1 MDLLQN
7 PFHILNA
14 TPRDNRRKIVELAE
28 ERSLVM
34 DSREC
39 TQARSD
45 LINPRKRLSAEV
57 AWLPGLSPKRTKRL
71 LKSLN
76 NSTEELSATTG
87 LPAMARANLLAACLL
102 RLKASSSPKHV
113 AKSIYKLVLTFE
125 DINPE
130 ELRTIINKD
139 RVVSGFPMVTD
150 ISAVEAEIH
159 ERRLQYRSVMKCALN
174 TLEPR
179 KLVKVVTFITE
190 LTTNKGE
197 KHPPTL
203 IADLVDLYEVE
214 AQPFFKKEG
223 ENIETLVEKIRQ
235 AADGKKSDAILERL
249 VAQLIQVVKNWAMI
263 AQPIQVSK
271 KSRGL
276 DHDASNH
283 IALIVRDLAI
293 DLFNEH
299 GKLDLSQRLTSM
311 LQEVF
316 AGVQVVA
323 EIISEDS
330 KTLNEIARQ
339 QARLIK
345 DAKKQAKKWRSE
357 ITYEA
362 NMGVFSKSK
371 LRISPEG
378 IEWKNR
384 RWELNSITSVRW
396 GGILRSGTRPTYT
409 IIFAT
414 NSDSV
419 TIEVKRKDVYDNF
432 VERLWKAVGVRIL
445 TDLLEGL
452 KSGKRYRFG
461 SAMVSDFGMEL
472 ERGGWIPSDKH
483 VFCRWD
489 ELVIWNDP
497 GVFCVGKKDD
507 KKLAAAFSYLEED
520 NIHVLEAAIRM
531 FWKRGGDRLS
541 SLLGD

>member
-130 ELRTIINKD
+130 ELRAIINED

-150 ISAVEAEIH
+150 ISVVEAEIH
-159 ERRLQYRSVMKCALN
+159 ERRLQYRSVMKSALN
-174 TLEPR
+174 TLDPR

-293 DLFNEH
+293 HLFNEH

-339 QARLIK
+339 QARLIE
-345 DAKKQAKKWRSE
+345 DVKKQAKKWRSE

-489 ELVIWNDP
+489 ELVIWNGP

>member
-130 ELRTIINKD
+130 ELRAIINED

-150 ISAVEAEIH
+150 ISVVEAEIH
-159 ERRLQYRSVMKCALN
+159 ERRLQYRSVMKSALN
-174 TLEPR
+174 TLDPR

-293 DLFNEH
+293 HLFNEH

-339 QARLIK
+339 QARLIE
-345 DAKKQAKKWRSE
+345 DVKKQAKKWRSE

>member
-130 ELRTIINKD
+130 ELRAIINED

-150 ISAVEAEIH
+150 ISVVEAEIH
-159 ERRLQYRSVMKCALN
+159 ERRLQYRSVMKSALN

-489 ELVIWNDP
+489 ELVIWNGP